1 MASEDNKDVEP
12 VVSTRRRTTKPVA
25 QGDGSV
31 KDEPIPEL
39 EGPQVRYDGTA
50 TRRILGPADWKTL
63 GVDDTE
69 HNTFVW
75 DLSNSKSLP
84 RSQFSPQQLDYLRI
98 DGRFQIDEE

>member
-12 VVSTRRRTTKPVA
+12 VASTRRRSTKPVA
-25 QGDGSV
+25 QPDGTV
-31 KDEPIPEL
+31 KEEPIPEL

-50 TRRILGPADWKTL
+50 TRRILGPKDWETL

-69 HNTFVW
+69 HKMFIW
-75 DLSNSKSLP
+75 DLSNSKSLQK
-84 RSQFSPQQLDYLRI
+84 SLFSPQQLDYLRV